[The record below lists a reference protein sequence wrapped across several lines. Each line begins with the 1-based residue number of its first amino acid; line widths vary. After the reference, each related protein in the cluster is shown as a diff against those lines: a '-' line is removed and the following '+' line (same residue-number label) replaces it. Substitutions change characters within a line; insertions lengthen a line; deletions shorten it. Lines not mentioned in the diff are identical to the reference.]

1 MKRSKFGYKKRGSEL
16 ISKNMIS
23 SKSIPDG
30 PLHIID
36 YYYSYN
42 RNYKFLMNDEI
53 IGLFRRSYDYY
64 YKWIFR
70 YESERTADKIII
82 KNVEI
87 DEENSQFYFSLRN
100 KIEECDVDYN
110 KEYSYKYI
118 YIYIGIIIQ

>member
-1 MKRSKFGYKKRGSEL
+1 
-16 ISKNMIS
+16 MIS
-23 SKSIPDG
+23 SKSISNT
-30 PLHIID
+30 PLHLGGSCYSSNRD
-36 YYYSYN
+36 YYLFITDG
-42 RNYKFLMNDEI
+42 R

-118 YIYIGIIIQ
+118 YILAL